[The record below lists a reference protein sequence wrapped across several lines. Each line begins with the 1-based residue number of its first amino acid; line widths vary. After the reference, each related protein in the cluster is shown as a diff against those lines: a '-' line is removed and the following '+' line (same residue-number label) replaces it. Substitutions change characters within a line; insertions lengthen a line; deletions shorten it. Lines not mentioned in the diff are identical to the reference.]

1 MTDQDYRLISERHA
15 GSLIMSGTHGCEA
28 GCEGGRKLEG
38 LRRRRS
44 DMTRRWES
52 DSLEPVG
59 TRDHARGPM
68 DAPVTLV
75 KYGDYECPYCGEA
88 HPVLKELLE
97 RVGEQVRFV
106 FRLFPLDTVHPRAR
120 RAAQAAEAA
129 ASQGRFWEMHD
140 LLYERQD
147 ELSEEDLLRYAAEL
161 GLDLRRFE
169 VDLTNDH
176 HAWRIEEDRLGGD
189 RAGVRGTPTLF
200 VNGVR
205 YTGTLDLEGLLAA
218 VEEAT
223 SSSSASLG
231 EGGGMTERI
240 GPLAHLLDEIC
251 SERRGVNNRTL
262 RWVVNLAVEIAR
274 EGREGRKIG
283 TLFVVGDSEAVLEH
297 SRPMILD
304 PLYGHPQESKRIEDS
319 DLRETLKELAQLD
332 GAFVVSD
339 EGVVISAA
347 RYIDAASD
355 HLELPLGL
363 GSRHVAAASVSS
375 RTEAVSVA
383 VSESSTVR
391 MFDDGELVAE
401 IVPEL
406 WILGEY
412 GSYLD
417 GSSMGR

>member
-1 MTDQDYRLISERHA
+1 
-15 GSLIMSGTHGCEA
+15 
-28 GCEGGRKLEG
+28 
-38 LRRRRS
+38 
-44 DMTRRWES
+44 
-52 DSLEPVG
+52 
-59 TRDHARGPM
+59 
-68 DAPVTLV
+68 V

-88 HPVLKELLE
+88 HPVLKELQE
-97 RVGEQVRFV
+97 MVGEQVRFV
-106 FRLFPLDTVHPRAR
+106 FRHFPLDSVHPRAR

-129 ASQGRFWEMHD
+129 ASQGRFWKMHD

-147 ELSEEDLLRYAAEL
+147 DLGEEDLMRYAAEL

-169 VDLTNDH
+169 EDLTNDDY
-176 HAWRIEEDRLGGD
+176 AWRIEEDRLGGD

-200 VNGVR
+200 INGVR
-205 YTGTLDLEGLLAA
+205 YTGPMDLDGLLAV

-223 SSSSASLG
+223 SSSGASLG
-231 EGGGMTERI
+231 EGDVAERI
-240 GPLAHLLDEIC
+240 GPLAHLLDEVC

-262 RWVVNLAVEIAR
+262 RMVVNLAVEIAR

-304 PLYGHPQESKRIEDS
+304 PLYGHPHESKRIEDPN
-319 DLRETLKELAQLD
+319 LRETLKELAQLD

-339 EGVVISAA
+339 EGVVLSAA
-347 RYIDAASD
+347 RYIDAVSN

-375 RTEAVSVA
+375 RTDAVAVA

-391 MFDDGELVAE
+391 MFDDGELVVE

-406 WILGEY
+406 WILGGY

-417 GSSMGR
+417 GSRMARETRRTTL

>member
-1 MTDQDYRLISERHA
+1 
-15 GSLIMSGTHGCEA
+15 
-28 GCEGGRKLEG
+28 
-38 LRRRRS
+38 
-44 DMTRRWES
+44 
-52 DSLEPVG
+52 
-59 TRDHARGPM
+59 
-68 DAPVTLV
+68 
-75 KYGDYECPYCGEA
+75 
-88 HPVLKELLE
+88 VLKELQE

-106 FRLFPLDTVHPRAR
+106 FRHFPLDSVHPRAR

-147 ELSEEDLLRYAAEL
+147 ELGEEDLMGYAAEL
-161 GLDLRRFE
+161 RLDLGRFE
-169 VDLTNDH
+169 EDLTNDH

-189 RAGVRGTPTLF
+189 RAGVGGTPAFF
-200 VNGVR
+200 VNGTR
-205 YTGTLDLEGLLAA
+205 YTGPMDLDGLLAA
-218 VEEAT
+218 VEEEAT
-223 SSSSASLG
+223 KSSTSLG
-231 EGGGMTERI
+231 EGGVAERT
-240 GPLAHLLDEIC
+240 GPLAHLLDEVC

-262 RWVVNLAVEIAR
+262 RRVVNLAVEIAR

-283 TLFVVGDSEAVLEH
+283 TLFVVGDSEAVLDH

-304 PLYGHPQESKRIEDS
+304 PLYGHPHESKRIQDPN
-319 DLRETLKELAQLD
+319 LRETLKELAQLD

-339 EGVVISAA
+339 EGVVLSAA
-347 RYIDAASD
+347 RYIDAVSN
-355 HLELPLGL
+355 HLDLPLGL

-375 RTEAVSVA
+375 RTDAVSVA

-406 WILGEY
+406 WLLGGH

-417 GSSMGR
+417 GTSMARETRRTTL

>member
-1 MTDQDYRLISERHA
+1 MMRRLD
-15 GSLIMSGTHGCEA
+15 
-28 GCEGGRKLEG
+28 
-38 LRRRRS
+38 S
-44 DMTRRWES
+44 DG
-52 DSLEPVG
+52 LEPVG
-59 TRDHARGPM
+59 TRDHARGPK

-88 HPVLKELLE
+88 HPVLKELQE
-97 RVGEQVRFV
+97 KVGEQVRFV
-106 FRLFPLDTVHPRAR
+106 FRHFPLDSAHPRAR

-140 LLYERQD
+140 LLYENQD
-147 ELSEEDLLRYAAEL
+147 ELGEEDLTRYAAEL
-161 GLDLRRFE
+161 GLVLRRFGE
-169 VDLTNDH
+169 DLANDN
-176 HAWRIEEDRLGGD
+176 HAWLIEEDRLGGD
-189 RAGVRGTPTLF
+189 RVGVGGTPTFF

-205 YTGTLDLEGLLAA
+205 YTGPMDLDGLLDA
-218 VEEAT
+218 VEEAAI
-223 SSSSASLG
+223 SSSASLG
-231 EGGGMTERI
+231 EGGVAERI
-240 GPLAHLLDEIC
+240 GPLAYLLDEVC

-262 RWVVNLAVEIAR
+262 RRVVNLAVEIAR
-274 EGREGRKIG
+274 EGREGHKIG
-283 TLFVVGDSEAVLEH
+283 TLFVVGDSEAVLKH

-304 PLYGHPQESKRIEDS
+304 PLYGHPHESKRIEDS

-339 EGVVISAA
+339 DGVILSAA
-347 RYIDAASD
+347 HYIDAASN

-375 RTEAVSVA
+375 RTDAVAVA

-391 MFDDGELVAE
+391 KFDDGELVAE

-406 WILGEY
+406 WLLGGY

-417 GSSMGR
+417 GSRMGR

>member
-1 MTDQDYRLISERHA
+1 M
-15 GSLIMSGTHGCEA
+15 
-28 GCEGGRKLEG
+28 
-38 LRRRRS
+38 RRR
-44 DMTRRWES
+44 ES
-52 DSLEPVG
+52 DGLEPVG
-59 TRDHARGPM
+59 PRDHARGLK

-75 KYGDYECPYCGEA
+75 MYGDYECPYCGEA
-88 HPVLKELLE
+88 HPVLKELQE

-106 FRLFPLDTVHPRAR
+106 FRHFPLDSVHPRAR
-120 RAAQAAEAA
+120 RAAQSAEAA
-129 ASQGRFWEMHD
+129 ATQGRFWEMHD

-147 ELSEEDLLRYAAEL
+147 ELGEEDLMRYATEL
-161 GLDLRRFE
+161 GLDLGRFE
-169 VDLTNDH
+169 EDLANDN
-176 HAWRIEEDRLGGD
+176 HAWRIEEDRLGGN
-189 RAGVRGTPTLF
+189 RAGVRGTPAFF

-205 YTGTLDLEGLLAA
+205 YTGAMDLDGLLAA
-218 VEEAT
+218 VEEAAN
-223 SSSSASLG
+223 SNPNASLG
-231 EGGGMTERI
+231 EGRVAEST
-240 GPLAHLLDEIC
+240 GPLADLLDEVC

-262 RWVVNLAVEIAR
+262 RRVVNLAVEIAR

-283 TLFVVGDSEAVLEH
+283 TLFVVGDSEEVLKH

-304 PLYGHPQESKRIEDS
+304 PLYGHPLESKRID
-319 DLRETLKELAQLD
+319 DPDVRETLKELAQLD

-339 EGVVISAA
+339 EGVVLSAA
-347 RYIDAASD
+347 RYIDAVSN

-375 RTEAVSVA
+375 RTEAVAVA

-406 WILGEY
+406 WLLSGY

-417 GSSMGR
+417 GSSKGRETRRTTL

>member
-1 MTDQDYRLISERHA
+1 
-15 GSLIMSGTHGCEA
+15 
-28 GCEGGRKLEG
+28 
-38 LRRRRS
+38 
-44 DMTRRWES
+44 
-52 DSLEPVG
+52 
-59 TRDHARGPM
+59 M

-88 HPVLKELLE
+88 HPVLKELQE

-106 FRLFPLDTVHPRAR
+106 FRHFPLDSVHPRAR

-147 ELSEEDLLRYAAEL
+147 ELGEEDLMRYAAEL
-161 GLDLRRFE
+161 ELDLERFE
-169 VDLTNDH
+169 EDLANDN

-189 RAGVRGTPTLF
+189 HAGVRGTPALF
-200 VNGVR
+200 VNGDR
-205 YTGTLDLEGLLAA
+205 YTGPMDLDGLLAA
-218 VEEAT
+218 VEEAAT
-223 SSSSASLG
+223 RSSSASLG
-231 EGGGMTERI
+231 EGGVAERT
-240 GPLAHLLDEIC
+240 GPLADLLDEVC

-262 RWVVNLAVEIAR
+262 KRVVNLAVEIAR

-283 TLFVVGDSEAVLEH
+283 TLFVVGDSEAVLKH

-304 PLYGHPQESKRIEDS
+304 PLYGHPHESKRIEDPN
-319 DLRETLKELAQLD
+319 LHEVLKELAQLD

-339 EGVVISAA
+339 EGVVLSAA
-347 RYIDAASD
+347 RYIDATSN

-375 RTEAVSVA
+375 RTDAVAVA

-417 GSSMGR
+417 GSRMGR